1 MTEKTILVLFPNE
14 WDLLEFDGPRHRDHT
29 RFIYEGFD
37 VHTFPENA
45 KLMVF
50 SAERFIAR
58 MVKKYRNANL
68 VGVLSNE
75 EQFGTVIAS
84 VIAERLGL
92 PGVPSAAIL
101 IAQHKYYAREYSRA
115 VAPEATPK
123 YTIFSP
129 YVSREEDVKQ
139 AFPLFV
145 KPVKATY
152 SILAKRVNNFAELK
166 QHLTFKPLETWILKK
181 LIQPAEDLA
190 RRYTQFPLDAHQI
203 LGEEVLQ
210 GNQVTVD
217 GYVHDGVVKIMGVVD
232 SIMYPGTNAF
242 QRFEYPSSLPQSVQD
257 RMGDVVT
264 RVVKAFGLNQSL
276 FNVEFFYNATTDDLK
291 LIEMNPRMAYQ
302 FADLYE
308 KVDGYNPYDIL
319 LDLTQGKMP
328 RHAHRQGMYNH
339 AASFVLRAFPGSQL
353 KTGPDEAQVNEIRKQ
368 YPDARIMVYLKKGSS
383 LAREYK
389 WLGSYRYAVFNL
401 GANTTQDLQQRYH
414 QVRSQLPFVFA

>member
-1 MTEKTILVLFPNE
+1 MEKTILVLFPNE
-14 WDLLEFDGPRHRDHT
+14 WDYLEFGSSRYRGNT
-29 RFIYEGFD
+29 RFVYEGFD
-37 VHTFPENA
+37 IHKFPENA

-58 MVKKYRNANL
+58 VVKKYAQAGL
-68 VGVLSNE
+68 AGVLSNE
-75 EQFGTVIAS
+75 EQFGAVIAS
-84 VIAERLGL
+84 VIAERLRL
-92 PGVPSAAIL
+92 PGVPPAAIL

-129 YVSREEDVKQ
+129 YVSREEDVKL
-139 AFPLFV
+139 AFPMFV

-152 SILAKRVNNFAELK
+152 SILAKKVNNFAELK
-166 QHLTFKPLETWILKK
+166 RHLTFKPLETWILKK

-190 RRYTQFPLDAHQI
+190 QHYTKFPLNAHHI
-203 LGEEVLQ
+203 LGEEVLE
-210 GNQVTVD
+210 GTQVTVD
-217 GYVHDGVVKIMGVVD
+217 GYVNDGVVKIMGVVD
-232 SIMYPGTNAF
+232 SVMYPGTNAF
-242 QRFEYPSSLPQSVQD
+242 QRFEYPSSLAQSVQE
-257 RMGDVVT
+257 RMGDIVT

-276 FNVEFFYNATTDDLK
+276 FNVEFFYNAATDDLK

-319 LDLTQGKMP
+319 LALTCGKTP
-328 RHAHRQGMYNH
+328 KHAYRQGMYNH

-353 KTGPDEAQVNEIRKQ
+353 KTGPDEACVEEIRKQ
-368 YPDARIMVYLKKGSS
+368 YPDARILVYIKKGSG

-389 WLGSYRYAVFNL
+389 WLGSYRYAVLNL
-401 GANTTQDLQQRYH
+401 GAKTSQDLHQRYH

>member
-1 MTEKTILVLFPNE
+1 MEKTILVLFPNE
-14 WDLLEFDGPRHRDHT
+14 WDVLEFGSERYRGNT
-29 RFIYEGFD
+29 RFVYEGFD
-37 VHTFPENA
+37 VHKFPENA

-50 SAERFIAR
+50 SAQRFIASI
-58 MVKKYRNANL
+58 VDKYRNAGL
-68 VGVLSNE
+68 AGVLSNE
-75 EQFGTVIAS
+75 EQFGAVIAS

-92 PGVPSAAIL
+92 PGVPPAAIL
-101 IAQHKYYAREYSRA
+101 IAQHKYYAREYSRS
-115 VAPEATPK
+115 VAPEATPN

-129 YVSREEDVKQ
+129 YVSREDEVKL

-152 SILAKRVNNFAELK
+152 SILAKKVNTFAEL
-166 QHLTFKPLETWILKK
+166 QRHLTFKPLETWILKK

-190 RRYTQFPLDAHQI
+190 QIYTQFPLDAHHI
-203 LGEEVLQ
+203 LGEDVIE
-210 GNQVTVD
+210 GMQVTVD
-217 GYVHDGVVKIMGVVD
+217 GYVHGGVTKIMGVVD

-257 RMGDVVT
+257 RMGDIVT

-276 FNVEFFYNATTDDLK
+276 FNVEFFYNAATDDLK

-319 LDLTQGKMP
+319 LDLTRGKTP
-328 RHAHRQGMYNH
+328 KHAYRQGMYNH

-353 KTGPDEAQVNEIRKQ
+353 KTGPDKTCVNEIRMQ
-368 YPDARIMVYLKKGSS
+368 YPDARILVYIKKGSS

-389 WLGSYRYAVFNL
+389 WLGSYRYAVLNL
-401 GANTTQDLQQRYH
+401 GAKTSQDLHQRYH